1 MIESKALRLLHD
13 RFHRD
18 SLIALATTDGMT
30 PSVRTVD
37 AFYEDGSFYAI
48 TYALSGKMQ
57 QIDVNPTVAVCG
69 EWFTGHA
76 VAENMGHILLERNQA
91 IADKLRIAFAAWY
104 DNGHTNEADPNTII
118 LRLRLTD
125 GVLFA
130 DGVRY
135 DLKF

>member
-1 MIESKALRLLHD
+1 MADLKALRLLHD

-18 SLIALATTDGMT
+18 SLIALATTDGLT

-37 AFYEDGSFYAI
+37 AFYEDGSFYTI

-57 QIDVNPTVAVCG
+57 QIAVNPTVAVCG

-76 VAENMGHILLERNQA
+76 VAENMGHIRLECNQA
-91 IADKLRIAFAAWY
+91 VADQLRSAFAAWY

-135 DLKF
+135 ELEF

>member
-1 MIESKALRLLHD
+1 MNDPIQLLHD

-18 SLIALATTDGMT
+18 SLIALATTDGLI

-37 AFYEDGSFYAI
+37 AFYEDGSFFTI
-48 TYALSGKMQ
+48 THGLSGKMQ
-57 QIDVNPTVAVCG
+57 QIAVNPNVAVCG
-69 EWFTGHA
+69 DWFTGHA
-76 VAENMGHILLERNQA
+76 VAESLGHILRPENREM
-91 IADKLRIAFAAWY
+91 ADKLRKAFAAWY
-104 DNGHTNEADPNTII
+104 DNGHTNESDPNTII

-135 DLKF
+135 ELKF

>member
-1 MIESKALRLLHD
+1 MADPMQLLHD

-18 SLIALATTDGMT
+18 SLIALATTDGLI

-37 AFYEDGSFYAI
+37 AFYERGSFYTI
-48 TYALSGKMQ
+48 THGLSGKMQ
-57 QIDVNPTVAVCG
+57 QIAVNPNVAVCG
-69 EWFTGHA
+69 DWFTGHA
-76 VAENMGHILLERNQA
+76 VAESL
-91 IADKLRIAFAAWY
+91 
-104 DNGHTNEADPNTII
+104 GHTNEADPNTII

-135 DLKF
+135 ELKF